1 VALPTEAPD
10 PSGVLRAFT
19 LPGRPLDMTP
29 VAGAWSN
36 RMFLLRTDRGNY
48 AVKELRNPW
57 ADPGWREWLDAAWDF
72 EQLAYRTGVAMPR
85 PIPNPANGQCLAW
98 VDTQHG
104 ETQVSVRVH
113 EWIPATSPGPGPVDA
128 AVAAWAGRAMAALH
142 ALDVRPAVRE
152 IFPVTSTNTADQ
164 WPRLSEEVRV
174 ADLPWADLVP
184 AAASAVVTVAALA
197 HEAGDRFSEEV
208 MTHGDID
215 QKNVLLTP
223 STPLLCDWDV
233 AAPLLPRRELADV
246 AMSLADWERPD
257 IARAV
262 IAAYRNAGGD
272 DTQVSAQDLGQSLM
286 IHLDWIAFN
295 VNRATGTRAATAAE
309 VVASQSLVT
318 DLLTRLPRHV
328 DTAIRVTT
336 WLEA

>member
-1 VALPTEAPD
+1 L
-10 PSGVLRAFT
+10 
-19 LPGRPLDMTP
+19 
-29 VAGAWSN
+29 
-36 RMFLLRTDRGNY
+36 
-48 AVKELRNPW
+48 
-57 ADPGWREWLDAAWDF
+57 
-72 EQLAYRTGVAMPR
+72 
-85 PIPNPANGQCLAW
+85 
-98 VDTQHG
+98 
-104 ETQVSVRVH
+104 
-113 EWIPATSPGPGPVDA
+113 
-128 AVAAWAGRAMAALH
+128 
-142 ALDVRPAVRE
+142 
-152 IFPVTSTNTADQ
+152 
-164 WPRLSEEVRV
+164 
-174 ADLPWADLVP
+174 
-184 AAASAVVTVAALA
+184 
-197 HEAGDRFSEEV
+197 
-208 MTHGDID
+208 
-215 QKNVLLTP
+215 LLTP